1 MQQRSQASHGKPVTE
16 HGAVFAPDL
25 HDIRHL
31 WLKAVLLVLWVAF
44 SFGVCFY
51 ARELQTWVRGWHLG
65 YWMAAQ
71 GAVLMFMVI
80 VLVYCWAMD
89 RFERNDMQ
97 RHRHTTVHSSQ
108 GSATASTRRH
118 TASHE

>member
-1 MQQRSQASHGKPVTE
+1 MPQRHQALHGKPVTDHE
-16 HGAVFAPDL
+16 VVFAPDL

-51 ARELQTWVRGWHLG
+51 ARELQDWVQGWHLG

-97 RHRHTTVHSSQ
+97 CHQRAIIHPQ
-108 GSATASTRRH
+108 GSAAASDRRQ
-118 TASHE
+118 TPSHE